1 MVKCWQDDPDRR
13 PTFTDLRNQLKGM
26 ETSHKVTTLLV
37 YHISR
42 FIFKTY
48 VVSSPE
54 RHIFCQ
60 YLRLEFKKKP

>member
-13 PTFTDLRNQLKGM
+13 PTFTDLRNQLKDM

-37 YHISR
+37 YLISR
-42 FIFKTY
+42 FIFKTS

-54 RHIFCQ
+54 RQISCQ